1 MILDMAATHPQAP
14 QPSKE
19 KSPVQLLIDWLNQR
33 LERTIFLGLKFTLPK
48 KFVSPLGFLG
58 FLTFTTFALLGISGA
73 LLMLYYS
80 PTVIFNTATG
90 AVTSPFDSVQAIDQV
105 IPFGSA
111 LRNIHYYASNAM
123 VLLAVAHMFYQYF
136 SGRYKLR
143 YEVLWVTGII
153 IGILTIIEAYT
164 GYDLLLNVRG
174 MLAINIGRALA
185 RSTPF
190 MGPTAFRLM
199 AGTGLQD
206 LILRFYSV
214 HVFIFPMIMILVM
227 MVHFPRYMV
236 LDIPVVSMVS
246 GAIMV
251 IGGLFPVEL
260 GTKFI
265 PTAEAGITMPEWY
278 LTGMYAIIRTGID
291 KFTAGVVIPM
301 VFVIVFLIV
310 PFIDTSRK
318 LSVRDRPFYT
328 AMGVAGLAQLAVTT
342 VWGFRANDLFSP
354 LNGIPQLEIDPLIFF
369 GSLVFIGAVAY
380 AVVYLGF
387 RATAPPPG
395 TRPTHARKQF
405 PIYKMTSN
413 EWRAIVLSLLGF
425 QVVFDIYSSQAFL
438 AGFKNVVLLQI
449 GVGLI
454 AFGIL
459 VHLYRIGADSK

>member
-1 MILDMAATHPQAP
+1 MAATRPP
-14 QPSKE
+14 PSEE
-19 KSPVQLLIDWLNQR
+19 KNPIQLLIDWLNQR
-33 LERTIFLGLKFTLPK
+33 LERTIFMGLKFTLPR

-90 AVTSPFDSVQAIDQV
+90 AVTSPFDSVQNINNV
-105 IPFGSA
+105 VPFGSA
-111 LRNIHYYASNAM
+111 LRNIHYHASNAM

-143 YEVLWVTGII
+143 YEVLWVTGIV

-190 MGPTAFRLM
+190 MGPEAFRLM
-199 AGTGLQD
+199 AGTGLAD
-206 LILRFYSV
+206 LILRFYAV
-214 HVFIFPMIMILVM
+214 HVFIFPMIMILIM

-236 LDIPVVSMVS
+236 LDIPVVSMVA

-260 GTKFI
+260 GAKFI

-291 KFTAGVVIPM
+291 RFIAGAVIPM
-301 VFVIVFLIV
+301 IFVIVFLVV

-318 LSVRDRPFYT
+318 LFVRDRPFYT
-328 AMGVAGLAQLAVTT
+328 AMGVAGLGQLALTT
-342 VWGFRANDLFSP
+342 VWGFRANNIFFP
-354 LNGIPQLEIDPLIFF
+354 LDSIPQLEIDPFIFF
-369 GSLVFIGAVAY
+369 GSVIFIGAAAY
-380 AVVYLGF
+380 AIVYLWLK
-387 RATAPPPG
+387 ATAPPPG
-395 TRPTHARKQF
+395 SRPMHARKQF
-405 PIYKMTSN
+405 PVYKLSQN
-413 EWRAIVLSLLGF
+413 EWRAVVISLLGF
-425 QVVFDIYSSQAFL
+425 QVLFDIYSFQAFL
-438 AGFKNVVLLQI
+438 ASFKNVVLLQI

-459 VHLYRIGADSK
+459 VHLYRIGAE

>member
-1 MILDMAATHPQAP
+1 MAATRPPASEGKNP
-14 QPSKE
+14 I
-19 KSPVQLLIDWLNQR
+19 QLMIDWLNQR
-33 LERTIFLGLKFTLPK
+33 LERTIFMGLKFTLPK

-80 PTVIFNTATG
+80 PTVIFNTTTG
-90 AVTSPFDSVQAIDQV
+90 ASTTPFDSVKNIDSV
-105 IPFGSA
+105 VPFGSA
-111 LRNIHYYASNAM
+111 LRNIHYHASNAM

-199 AGTGLQD
+199 AGTGLGD
-206 LILRFYSV
+206 LILRFYAV
-214 HVFIFPMIMILVM
+214 HVFIFPMIMILIM
-227 MVHFPRYMV
+227 LVHFPRYMV
-236 LDIPVVSMVS
+236 LDIPVVSMVA
-246 GAIMV
+246 GAIMT

-260 GTKFI
+260 GAKFI

-291 KFTAGVVIPM
+291 RFVAGVAIPM
-301 VFVIVFLIV
+301 VFVVVFLVV

-318 LSVRDRPFYT
+318 LSIRDRPFYT
-328 AMGVAGLAQLAVTT
+328 AMGVAGLGQLALTT
-342 VWGFRANDLFSP
+342 VWGFRANNLFLP
-354 LNGIPQLEIDPLIFF
+354 LDSIPQLEINVYIFF
-369 GSLVFIGAVAY
+369 ASVVLVGAAAY
-380 AVVYLGF
+380 AGVYLWF
-387 RATAPPPG
+387 KATAPEPG
-395 TRPTHARKQF
+395 ARPTHGRKQF
-405 PIYKMTSN
+405 PIYKMAPN
-413 EWRAIVLSLLGF
+413 EWRAVVISLLGF
-425 QVVFDIYSSQAFL
+425 QVLFDIYSSQAFL
-438 AGFKNVVLLQI
+438 AGFKNIVLLQI

-459 VHLYRIGADSK
+459 VHLYRIGAESK

>member
-1 MILDMAATHPQAP
+1 MDMAATRRP
-14 QPSKE
+14 PSEDKNPI
-19 KSPVQLLIDWLNQR
+19 KLLIDWLNQR
-33 LERTIFLGLKFTLPK
+33 LERTIFMGLKFTLPRR
-48 KFVSPLGFLG
+48 FVSPLGFLG

-90 AVTSPFDSVQAIDQV
+90 ASTTPFDSVKNIDIV
-105 IPFGSA
+105 VPFGSA
-111 LRNIHYYASNAM
+111 LRNIHYHASNAM

-190 MGPTAFRLM
+190 MGAEAFRLM
-199 AGTGLQD
+199 AGTGLAD
-206 LILRFYSV
+206 LILRFYAV

-227 MVHFPRYMV
+227 LVHFPRYMV
-236 LDIPVVSMVS
+236 LDIPVVSMVA
-246 GAIMV
+246 GAIMF

-260 GTKFI
+260 GAKFI

-291 KFTAGVVIPM
+291 RFVAGVAIPM
-301 VFVIVFLIV
+301 VFVIVFLVV
-310 PFIDTSRK
+310 PFLDTSRK
-318 LSVRDRPFYT
+318 LSIRDRPFYT
-328 AMGVAGLAQLAVTT
+328 ALGLAGLAQLALTT
-342 VWGFRANDLFSP
+342 VWGFRSNNIFFP
-354 LNGIPQLEIDPLIFF
+354 LNNIPQLEIDPFIFF
-369 GSLVFIGAVAY
+369 GSVVFIGAVAY
-380 AVVYLGF
+380 AGVYLWF
-387 RATAPPPG
+387 KATAPPPG
-395 TRPTHARKQF
+395 ARPTHARKQF
-405 PIYKMTSN
+405 PMYKMTSN
-413 EWRAIVLSLLGF
+413 EWRAVVLSLLGF
-425 QVVFDIYSSQAFL
+425 QVLFDIYSSQAFL
-438 AGFKNVVLLQI
+438 AGFKNIVLLQI

>member
-1 MILDMAATHPQAP
+1 MDMAATRPP
-14 QPSKE
+14 PSEE
-19 KSPVQLLIDWLNQR
+19 KNPIQLLIDWLNQR
-33 LERTIFLGLKFTLPK
+33 LERTIFMGLKFTLPR

-90 AVTSPFDSVQAIDQV
+90 AVTSPFDSVQNINNV
-105 IPFGSA
+105 VPFGSA
-111 LRNIHYYASNAM
+111 LRNIHYHASNAM

-143 YEVLWVTGII
+143 YEVLWVTGIV

-190 MGPTAFRLM
+190 MGPEAFRLM
-199 AGTGLQD
+199 AGTGLAD
-206 LILRFYSV
+206 LILRFYAV
-214 HVFIFPMIMILVM
+214 HVFIFPMIMILIM

-236 LDIPVVSMVS
+236 LDIPVVSMVA

-260 GTKFI
+260 GAKFI

-291 KFTAGVVIPM
+291 KFLAGAVIPM
-301 VFVIVFLIV
+301 IFVIVFLVV

-318 LSVRDRPFYT
+318 LFVRDRPFYT
-328 AMGVAGLAQLAVTT
+328 AMGVAGLGQLALTT
-342 VWGFRANDLFSP
+342 VWGFRANNIFFP
-354 LNGIPQLEIDPLIFF
+354 LDSIPQLEIDPFIFF
-369 GSLVFIGAVAY
+369 GSVIFIGAAAY
-380 AVVYLGF
+380 AIVYLWLK
-387 RATAPPPG
+387 ATAPPPG
-395 TRPTHARKQF
+395 LRPMHARKQF
-405 PIYKMTSN
+405 PVYKLSQN
-413 EWRAIVLSLLGF
+413 EWRAVVISLLGF
-425 QVVFDIYSSQAFL
+425 QVLFDIYSFQAFL
-438 AGFKNVVLLQI
+438 ASFKNVVLLQI

-459 VHLYRIGADSK
+459 VHLYRIGAE

>member
-1 MILDMAATHPQAP
+1 MAATRPP
-14 QPSKE
+14 PNEDKN
-19 KSPVQLLIDWLNQR
+19 PIQLLIDWLSQR
-33 LERTIFLGLKFTLPK
+33 LERTIFMGLKFTLPR

-58 FLTFTTFALLGISGA
+58 FLTFTVFAILGVSGA

-90 AVTSPFDSVQAIDQV
+90 AVTSPFDSVQNINNV
-105 IPFGSA
+105 VPFGSA
-111 LRNIHYYASNAM
+111 LRNIHYHASNAM

-190 MGPTAFRLM
+190 MGPMAFRLM
-199 AGTGLQD
+199 AGTGLSD
-206 LILRFYSV
+206 LILRFYAV
-214 HVFIFPMIMILVM
+214 HVFIFPMLMILIM

-236 LDIPVVSMVS
+236 LDIPVVSMVA

-260 GTKFI
+260 GAKFI

-291 KFTAGVVIPM
+291 RFLAGVVIPM
-301 VFVIVFLIV
+301 IFVVVFLVV

-318 LSVRDRPFYT
+318 LFARDRPFFT
-328 AMGVAGLAQLAVTT
+328 AMGVAGLGQLALTT
-342 VWGFRANDLFSP
+342 VWGFRANNIFLP
-354 LNGIPQLEIDPLIFF
+354 LDSIPQLEIDPFIFF
-369 GSLVFIGAVAY
+369 GSVIFIGAAAY
-380 AVVYLGF
+380 ALVYLWLN
-387 RATAPPPG
+387 ATAPAPG
-395 TRPTHARKQF
+395 ARPTHARKQF
-405 PIYKMTSN
+405 PIYKLSPN
-413 EWRAIVLSLLGF
+413 EWRAIVISLLGF
-425 QVVFDIYSSQAFL
+425 QVLFDIYSFQAFL
-438 AGFKNVVLLQI
+438 ASFKNVVLLQI

-459 VHLYRIGADSK
+459 VHLYRIGAE

>member
-1 MILDMAATHPQAP
+1 MAATRPP
-14 QPSKE
+14 PIEE
-19 KSPVQLLIDWLNQR
+19 KNPIQLLIDWLNQR
-33 LERTIFLGLKFTLPK
+33 LERTIFMGLKFTLPR

-90 AVTSPFDSVQAIDQV
+90 AVTSPFDSVQNINNV
-105 IPFGSA
+105 VPFGSA
-111 LRNIHYYASNAM
+111 LRNIHYHASNAM

-190 MGPTAFRLM
+190 MGPEAFRLM
-199 AGTGLQD
+199 AGTGLAD
-206 LILRFYSV
+206 LILRFYAV
-214 HVFIFPMIMILVM
+214 HVFIFPMLMILIM

-236 LDIPVVSMVS
+236 LDIPVVSMVA

-260 GTKFI
+260 GAKFI

-291 KFTAGVVIPM
+291 RFVAGVVIPM
-301 VFVIVFLIV
+301 IFVIVFLVV

-318 LSVRDRPFYT
+318 LFVRDRPFYT
-328 AMGVAGLAQLAVTT
+328 AMGVAGLGQLALTT
-342 VWGFRANDLFSP
+342 VWGFRANNIFFP
-354 LNGIPQLEIDPLIFF
+354 LNNIPQLEIDPYIFF
-369 GSLVFIGAVAY
+369 GSVIFIGAAAY
-380 AVVYLGF
+380 AITYLWLN
-387 RATAPPPG
+387 ATAPPPG
-395 TRPTHARKQF
+395 SRPIHARKQF
-405 PIYKMTSN
+405 PVYKLSQN
-413 EWRAIVLSLLGF
+413 EWRAVVISLLGF
-425 QVVFDIYSSQAFL
+425 QVLFDIYSFQAFL
-438 AGFKNVVLLQI
+438 ASFKNVVLLQI

-459 VHLYRIGADSK
+459 VHLYRIGAE

>member
-1 MILDMAATHPQAP
+1 MATAP
-14 QPSKE
+14 PPASKE

-33 LERTIFLGLKFTLPK
+33 LERTIFMGLKFTLPK

-90 AVTSPFDSVQAIDQV
+90 AVTSPFDSVQNINNV
-105 IPFGSA
+105 VPFGSA
-111 LRNIHYYASNAM
+111 LRNIHYHASNAM

-190 MGPTAFRLM
+190 MGPMAFRLM
-199 AGTGLQD
+199 AGTGLAD
-206 LILRFYSV
+206 LILRFYAV
-214 HVFIFPMIMILVM
+214 HVFIFPMIMILIM

-236 LDIPVVSMVS
+236 LDIPVVSMVA

-260 GTKFI
+260 GAKFI

-291 KFTAGVVIPM
+291 RFTAGVVIPM
-301 VFVIVFLIV
+301 IFVVVFLVV

-318 LSVRDRPFYT
+318 LFVRDRPFYT
-328 AMGVAGLAQLAVTT
+328 AMGVAGLGQLALTT
-342 VWGFRANDLFSP
+342 VWGFRANNIFLP
-354 LNGIPQLEIDPLIFF
+354 LDSIPQLEIDPFVFF
-369 GSLVFIGAVAY
+369 ASVIFIGAAAY
-380 AVVYLGF
+380 ALVYLWI

-395 TRPTHARKQF
+395 ARPMHARKQF
-405 PIYKMTSN
+405 PIYKLTQN
-413 EWRAIVLSLLGF
+413 EWRAVVLSLLGF
-425 QVVFDIYSSQAFL
+425 QVLFDIYSFQAFL
-438 AGFKNVVLLQI
+438 ASFKNVVLLQI
-449 GVGLI
+449 GIGLI

-459 VHLYRIGADSK
+459 VHLYRIGAE

>member
-1 MILDMAATHPQAP
+1 MDMAATRPQAP

-301 VFVIVFLIV
+301 IFVIVFLIV

-369 GSLVFIGAVAY
+369 GSLVFIGAVAF

-387 RATAPPPG
+387 RTTAPPPG
-395 TRPTHARKQF
+395 ARPTHARKQF

-425 QVVFDIYSSQAFL
+425 QVLFDIYSSQAFL
-438 AGFKNVVLLQI
+438 AGLKNVVLLQI

>member
-1 MILDMAATHPQAP
+1 MAATRPP
-14 QPSKE
+14 PNEE
-19 KSPVQLLIDWLNQR
+19 KSPIQLLIDWLNQR
-33 LERTIFLGLKFTLPK
+33 LERTIFMGLKFTLPK

-90 AVTSPFDSVQAIDQV
+90 AVTSPFDSVQNINNV
-105 IPFGSA
+105 VPFGSA
-111 LRNIHYYASNAM
+111 LRNIHYHASNAM

-190 MGPTAFRLM
+190 MGPMAFRLM
-199 AGTGLQD
+199 AGTGLAD
-206 LILRFYSV
+206 LILRFYAV
-214 HVFIFPMIMILVM
+214 HVFIFPMLMILIM

-236 LDIPVVSMVS
+236 LDIPVVSMVA

-260 GTKFI
+260 GAKFI

-291 KFTAGVVIPM
+291 RFTAGVVIPM
-301 VFVIVFLIV
+301 IFVIVFLVV

-318 LSVRDRPFYT
+318 LFVRDRPFYT
-328 AMGVAGLAQLAVTT
+328 AMGVAGLAQLALTT
-342 VWGFRANDLFSP
+342 VWGFRANNIFLP
-354 LNGIPQLEIDPLIFF
+354 LDSIPQLEIDPFVFF
-369 GSLVFIGAVAY
+369 GSVIFIGAAAY
-380 AVVYLGF
+380 ALIYLWL
-387 RATAPPPG
+387 RVTAPPPG
-395 TRPTHARKQF
+395 ARITHARKQF
-405 PIYKMTSN
+405 PIYKLTQN

-425 QVVFDIYSSQAFL
+425 QVLFDIYSFQAFL
-438 AGFKNVVLLQI
+438 ASFKNVVLLQI

-459 VHLYRIGADSK
+459 VHLYRIGAE

>member
-1 MILDMAATHPQAP
+1 
-14 QPSKE
+14 
-19 KSPVQLLIDWLNQR
+19 
-33 LERTIFLGLKFTLPK
+33 
-48 KFVSPLGFLG
+48 
-58 FLTFTTFALLGISGA
+58 
-73 LLMLYYS
+73 MLYYS

-214 HVFIFPMIMILVM
+214 HVFIFPMIMILIM

-301 VFVIVFLIV
+301 IFVIVFLIV

-369 GSLVFIGAVAY
+369 GSLVFIGAVAF

-395 TRPTHARKQF
+395 VRPTHARKQF

>member
-1 MILDMAATHPQAP
+1 MAAARPPT
-14 QPSKE
+14 SEE
-19 KSPVQLLIDWLNQR
+19 KNPIQLLIDWLNQR
-33 LERTIFLGLKFTLPK
+33 LERTIFMGLKFTLPK

-90 AVTSPFDSVQAIDQV
+90 AVTSPFDSVQNINNV
-105 IPFGSA
+105 VPFGSA
-111 LRNIHYYASNAM
+111 LRNIHYHASNAM

-143 YEVLWVTGII
+143 YEILWVTGII

-190 MGPTAFRLM
+190 MGPMAFRLM
-199 AGTGLQD
+199 AGTGLAD
-206 LILRFYSV
+206 LILRFYAV
-214 HVFIFPMIMILVM
+214 HVFIFPMIMILIM

-236 LDIPVVSMVS
+236 LDIPVVSMVA

-260 GTKFI
+260 GAKFI

-291 KFTAGVVIPM
+291 RFTAGVVIPM
-301 VFVIVFLIV
+301 IFVVVFLVV

-318 LSVRDRPFYT
+318 LFVRDRPFYT
-328 AMGVAGLAQLAVTT
+328 AMGVAGLGQLALTT
-342 VWGFRANDLFSP
+342 VWGFRANNIFLP
-354 LNGIPQLEIDPLIFF
+354 LDSIPQLEINPFVFF
-369 GSLVFIGAVAY
+369 GSVIFIGAAAY
-380 AVVYLGF
+380 ALIYLWL

-395 TRPTHARKQF
+395 ARPMHGRKQF
-405 PIYKMTSN
+405 PIYRLTQN
-413 EWRAIVLSLLGF
+413 EWRAVVLSLLGF
-425 QVVFDIYSSQAFL
+425 QILFDIYSFQAFL
-438 AGFKNVVLLQI
+438 ASFKNVVLLQI

-459 VHLYRIGADSK
+459 VHLYRIGAD

>member
-1 MILDMAATHPQAP
+1 MAATHPP
-14 QPSKE
+14 QSKE
-19 KSPVQLLIDWLNQR
+19 KNPVQLVIDWLNQR
-33 LERTIFLGLKFTLPK
+33 LERTIFMGLKFTLPR

-58 FLTFTTFALLGISGA
+58 FLTFTAFAILGISGA

-90 AVTSPFDSVQAIDQV
+90 AVTSPFDSVQTINQS
-105 IPFGSA
+105 IPFGAA
-111 LRNIHYYASNAM
+111 LRNIHYHASNAM

-190 MGPTAFRLM
+190 MGPMAFRLM
-199 AGTGLQD
+199 AGTGLD
-206 LILRFYSV
+206 NLILRFYAV
-214 HVFIFPMIMILVM
+214 HVFIFPMIMILIM
-227 MVHFPRYMV
+227 MVHFPRYLV
-236 LDIPVVSMVS
+236 LDIPVVSMVA

-251 IGGLFPVEL
+251 VGGLFPVEL
-260 GTKFI
+260 GAKFI

-301 VFVIVFLIV
+301 IFVVVFLIV
-310 PFIDTSRK
+310 PFADTSRK
-318 LSVRDRPFYT
+318 LSIRDRPFYT
-328 AMGVAGLAQLAVTT
+328 AMGIAGLAQVALTT
-342 VWGFRANDLFSP
+342 VWGFRANNIFFP
-354 LNGIPQLEIDPLIFF
+354 LNTIPQLEIDPYIFF
-369 GSLVFIGAVAY
+369 GSVVFVGAAAY
-380 AVVYLGF
+380 AGVYLWF
-387 RATAPPPG
+387 KTTAPPPG
-395 TRPTHARKQF
+395 ARPTHSRKQF

-413 EWRAIVLSLLGF
+413 EWRAIIIALLGS
-425 QVVFDIYSSQAFL
+425 QVLFDIYSSQAFL

-454 AFGIL
+454 AFGVL
-459 VHLYRIGADSK
+459 VHLYRIGAD

>member
-1 MILDMAATHPQAP
+1 MRLVMAATRPP
-14 QPSKE
+14 PKE
-19 KSPVQLLIDWLNQR
+19 KNPVQLMIDWLNQR
-33 LERTIFLGLKFTLPK
+33 LERTIFMGLKFTLPR

-58 FLTFTTFALLGISGA
+58 FLTFATFAMLGISGA

-80 PTVIFNTATG
+80 PTVIFNTTTG
-90 AVTSPFDSVQAIDQV
+90 AVTSPFDSVQAINTS

-111 LRNIHYYASNAM
+111 LRNIHYHASNAM

-190 MGPTAFRLM
+190 MGPMAFRLM
-199 AGTGLQD
+199 AGTGLSD
-206 LILRFYSV
+206 LILRFYAV

-236 LDIPVVSMVS
+236 LDIPVVSMVA

-251 IGGLFPVEL
+251 VGGLFPVEL

-291 KFTAGVVIPM
+291 KFIAGVVIPM
-301 VFVIVFLIV
+301 IFVVVFLIV
-310 PFIDTSRK
+310 PFVDTSRK
-318 LSVRDRPFYT
+318 LSIRDRPFYT
-328 AMGVAGLAQLAVTT
+328 AMGIAGLAQVALTT
-342 VWGFRANDLFSP
+342 VWGFRANNIFFP
-354 LNGIPQLEIDPLIFF
+354 LNDIPQLEIDPYIFF
-369 GSLVFIGAVAY
+369 GSIILVGAAAY
-380 AVVYLGF
+380 AGVYLWL
-387 RATAPPPG
+387 RATAPEPG
-395 TRPTHARKQF
+395 TRPTHTRKQF

-413 EWRAIVLSLLGF
+413 EWRAIIIALLGI
-425 QVVFDIYSSQAFL
+425 QVLFDIYSSQAFL
-438 AGFKNVVLLQI
+438 KGLTNVVLLQI

-454 AFGIL
+454 AFGVL
-459 VHLYRIGADSK
+459 VHLYRIGAD

>member
-1 MILDMAATHPQAP
+1 MVTRPPQN
-14 QPSKE
+14 KE
-19 KSPVQLLIDWLNQR
+19 KSPVQLLIEWLNQR
-33 LERTIFLGLKFTLPK
+33 LERTIFMGLKFTFPR

-58 FLTFTTFALLGISGA
+58 FLTFSVFAILGISGA

-80 PTVIFNTATG
+80 PIVIFNTVTG
-90 AVTSPFDSVQAIDQV
+90 AVTSPYDSVSTINNSLS
-105 IPFGSA
+105 FGQA
-111 LRNIHYYASNAM
+111 LRNIHYHASNAM

-185 RSTPF
+185 RSTPI
-190 MGPTAFRLM
+190 MGPEAFRLM
-199 AGTGLQD
+199 AGTGLAD
-206 LILRFYSV
+206 LILRFYAV

-227 MVHFPRYMV
+227 MVHFPRYLV
-236 LDIPVVSMVS
+236 LDIPVVSMVA
-246 GAIMV
+246 GIIMV

-260 GTKFI
+260 GAKFI

-301 VFVIVFLIV
+301 IFVVVFLVI
-310 PFIDTSRK
+310 PFLDTTKK

-328 AMGVAGLAQLAVTT
+328 AMGVAGLGQLALTT
-342 VWGFRANDLFSP
+342 VWGFRANDLFSG
-354 LNGIPQLEIDPLIFF
+354 LDSIPQLEINPYIFF
-369 GSLVFIGAVAY
+369 GAVIFVGAAAY
-380 AVVYLGF
+380 AGTYLWF

-395 TRPTHARKQF
+395 GRPVHARKQF
-405 PIYKMTSN
+405 PIYKMTTN
-413 EWRAIVLSLLGF
+413 EWRAVVIALLGF
-425 QVVFDIYSSQAFL
+425 QVLFDIYSSQAFL
-438 AGFKNVVLLQI
+438 QGFKNVLLLQI

-459 VHLYRIGADSK
+459 VHLYRIGAESK

>member
-1 MILDMAATHPQAP
+1 M
-14 QPSKE
+14 
-19 KSPVQLLIDWLNQR
+19 IDWLNQR
-33 LERTIFLGLKFTLPK
+33 LQRTIFMGLHFTLPK
-48 KFVSPLGFLG
+48 RFVSPLGFLG
-58 FLTFTTFALLGISGA
+58 FLTATVFGILGISGA

-90 AVTSPFDSVQAIDQV
+90 GSTLPFDSVRNIDTV
-105 IPFGSA
+105 VPFGSA
-111 LRNIHYYASNAM
+111 LRNIHYHASNAM

-185 RSTPF
+185 RSTPL
-190 MGPTAFRLM
+190 MGPEAFRLM
-199 AGTGLQD
+199 AGTGLAD
-206 LILRFYSV
+206 LILRFYAV
-214 HVFIFPMIMILVM
+214 HVFIFPLLMILIM
-227 MVHFPRYMV
+227 MVHFPRYLV
-236 LDIPVVSMVS
+236 LDIPVVSMVA
-246 GAIMV
+246 GTIMT

-291 KFTAGVVIPM
+291 RFLAGAVIPM
-301 VFVIVFLIV
+301 IFVIMFLVV
-310 PFIDTSRK
+310 PFLDTSKK

-328 AMGVAGLAQLAVTT
+328 AMGVAGLAQVALTT
-342 VWGFRANDLFSP
+342 VWGFRANNIFEA
-354 LNGIPQLEIDPLIFF
+354 LNNIPQLEIDPFVFF
-369 GSLVFIGAVAY
+369 GAIVLISAVAF
-380 AVVYLGF
+380 AGVYLWI
-387 RATAPPPG
+387 RATAPPKG
-395 TRPTHARKQF
+395 TAPMHAHARKQF
-405 PIYKMTSN
+405 PIYKLTSN
-413 EWRAIVLSLLGF
+413 EWRAVVISLLGF
-425 QVVFDIYSSQAFL
+425 QVLFDIYSSQAFL
-438 AGFKNVVLLQI
+438 SGFKNVVLLQI

-459 VHLYRIGADSK
+459 VHLYRIGAE

>member
-1 MILDMAATHPQAP
+1 MDMAATRPP
-14 QPSKE
+14 RSEDKNPI
-19 KSPVQLLIDWLNQR
+19 QLLIDWLSQR
-33 LERTIFLGLKFTLPK
+33 LERTIFMGLKFTLPR

-58 FLTFTTFALLGISGA
+58 FLTFTVFALLGISGA

-90 AVTSPFDSVQAIDQV
+90 AVTSPFDSVQNINNV
-105 IPFGSA
+105 VPFGSA
-111 LRNIHYYASNAM
+111 LRNIHYHASNAM

-190 MGPTAFRLM
+190 MGPEAFRLM
-199 AGTGLQD
+199 AGTGLAD
-206 LILRFYSV
+206 LILRFYAV
-214 HVFIFPMIMILVM
+214 HVFIFPMIMILIM

-236 LDIPVVSMVS
+236 LDIPVVSMVA

-260 GTKFI
+260 GAKFI

-291 KFTAGVVIPM
+291 RFLAGVVIPM
-301 VFVIVFLIV
+301 IFVIVFLVV
-310 PFIDTSRK
+310 PFVDTSRK
-318 LSVRDRPFYT
+318 LFVRDRPFFT
-328 AMGVAGLAQLAVTT
+328 AMGVAGLGQLALTT
-342 VWGFRANDLFSP
+342 VWGFRANNLFLP
-354 LNGIPQLEIDPLIFF
+354 LDSIPQLEIDPFIFF
-369 GSLVFIGAVAY
+369 GSVIFIGAAAY
-380 AVVYLGF
+380 ALIYLWLN
-387 RATAPPPG
+387 ATAPAPG
-395 TRPTHARKQF
+395 ARPTHARKQF
-405 PIYKMTSN
+405 PTYKLSPN
-413 EWRAIVLSLLGF
+413 EWRAVVISLLGF
-425 QVVFDIYSSQAFL
+425 QVLFDIYSFQAFL
-438 AGFKNVVLLQI
+438 ASFKNVVLLQI

-459 VHLYRIGADSK
+459 VHLYRIGAE

>member
-1 MILDMAATHPQAP
+1 LDMGATPRPA
-14 QPSKE
+14 KE
-19 KSPVQLLIDWLNQR
+19 EKGPIQLMIDWLNQR
-33 LERTIFLGLKFTLPK
+33 LERTIFMGLKFTLPK

-58 FLTFTTFALLGISGA
+58 FLTFSTFAILGISGA

-80 PTVIFNTATG
+80 PTVIFNTTTG
-90 AVTSPFDSVQAIDQV
+90 AVTSPFDSVQAINTS

-111 LRNIHYYASNAM
+111 LRNIHYHASNAM

-190 MGPTAFRLM
+190 MGPMAFRLM
-199 AGTGLQD
+199 AGTGLPD
-206 LILRFYSV
+206 LILRFYAI

-227 MVHFPRYMV
+227 MVHFPRYLV
-236 LDIPVVSMVS
+236 LDIPVVSMVA

-301 VFVIVFLIV
+301 IFVVVFLIV
-310 PFIDTSRK
+310 PFVDTSK
-318 LSVRDRPFYT
+318 KFSIRDRPFFT
-328 AMGVAGLAQLAVTT
+328 AMGIAGLGQLALTT
-342 VWGFRANDLFSP
+342 VWGFRANNIFAP
-354 LNGIPQLEIDPLIFF
+354 LNDIPQLEIDPYIFF
-369 GSLVFIGAVAY
+369 ASVILIGAAAY
-380 AVVYLGF
+380 AGIYLWF
-387 RATAPPPG
+387 KFTAPPPG
-395 TRPTHARKQF
+395 ARPSHVRKQF
-405 PIYKMTSN
+405 PIYKLTSN
-413 EWRAIVLSLLGF
+413 EWRAIIIALLGI
-425 QVVFDIYSSQAFL
+425 QVLFDIYSSEAFL
-438 AGFKNVVLLQI
+438 RGFTNVVLLQI

-454 AFGIL
+454 AFGVL
-459 VHLYRIGADSK
+459 VHLYRIGAD